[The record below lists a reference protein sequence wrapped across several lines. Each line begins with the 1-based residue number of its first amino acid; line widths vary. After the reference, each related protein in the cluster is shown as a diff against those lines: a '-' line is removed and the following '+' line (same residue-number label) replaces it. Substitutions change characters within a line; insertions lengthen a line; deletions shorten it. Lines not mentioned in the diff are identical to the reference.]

1 LNRGLR
7 ADSLIH

>member
-7 ADSLIH
+7 GFH